1 MENIVFLPFEL
12 IIEILLRLPVKPLLR
27 FRCVSKSWL
36 SLISSNTFATSHF
49 EHAASHR
56 RLLTK
61 RSALQ
66 PLSIDLDSSLQ
77 DASASA
83 SLNLDF
89 IRSQRCVEVRG
100 CCRGFLCFYNGTH
113 IYLLNP
119 STGLIKQI
127 PDSPII
133 LNHHYE
139 LLCGFAYYQPTDDY
153 LIVSGFGEDDD
164 APVTSPTKLMI
175 FSLRANKWK
184 PIEVASHLP
193 YRETSVSEN
202 TPKCGLFLNGSI
214 HWMVHNYETSKN
226 VIIAF
231 DLKEMTISKIA
242 LPDDFIFSY
251 SNNHSIYY
259 DLLEVR
265 GLISA
270 FVKDLNTVKIWVMQ
284 KYGVH
289 SSWTKIIQ
297 FSLDPV
303 LHKELYIACL
313 TKCGDIVGIND
324 VVGLVKLNDKGQLLE
339 SLLFDGYAL
348 VVYTESLFSL
358 PSTGQT

>member
-1 MENIVFLPFEL
+1 MENSVFLPFEL

-49 EHAASHR
+49 EHAATHR
-56 RLLTK
+56 RFFIK

-66 PLSIDLDSSLQ
+66 PLSIDVDSSFH
-77 DASASA
+77 DASACA
-83 SLNLDF
+83 SLSLDF
-89 IRSQRCVEVRG
+89 IRSQRCIEIRG
-100 CCRGFLCFYNGTH
+100 CFRGFLYFNNDTH

-119 STGLIKQI
+119 STGVFKQI
-127 PDSPII
+127 PDFPII
-133 LNHHYE
+133 LNDGFE
-139 LLCGFAYYQPTDDY
+139 LLSGFVYYQPTDDY
-153 LIVSGFGEDDD
+153 LIVSGFCEYVD
-164 APVTSPTKLMI
+164 ALVTSPMKLMI
-175 FSLRANKWK
+175 FSLRADKWK

-193 YRETSVSEN
+193 YRETSVAEF

-231 DLKEMTISKIA
+231 DIKEMTISEIA

-251 SNNHSIYY
+251 SREYSIYY
-259 DLLEVR
+259 DLLEVG
-265 GLISA
+265 GLINA
-270 FVKDLNTVKIWVMQ
+270 WVKDLNTVKIWVMQ

-297 FSLDPV
+297 FSLCPV
-303 LHKELYIACL
+303 LHKSLDIVCL
-313 TKCGDIVGIND
+313 TKCGDIVGTNNKL
-324 VVGLVKLNDKGQLLE
+324 GLVKLNDKGQLLE
-339 SLLFDGYAL
+339 SRLLDTYPL

-358 PSTGQT
+358 PNTGQT

>member
-1 MENIVFLPFEL
+1 MEKENSVFLPFEL

-27 FRCVSKSWL
+27 FRCVCKSWL
-36 SLISSNTFATSHF
+36 SLISSNNFATSHF
-49 EHAASHR
+49 EHTATHR
-56 RLLTK
+56 RLLIK

-66 PLSIDLDSSLQ
+66 PLSIELDSSLH

-83 SLNLDF
+83 SLSLDF

-100 CCRGFLCFYNGTH
+100 CFRGFLCFYNGTH

-119 STGLIKQI
+119 STSLIKQI

-139 LLCGFAYYQPTDDY
+139 LLSGFAYYQPTDDY
-153 LIVSGFGEDDD
+153 LIVYGFGEDDD
-164 APVTSPTKLMI
+164 AP
-175 FSLRANKWK
+175 
-184 PIEVASHLP
+184 
-193 YRETSVSEN
+193 
-202 TPKCGLFLNGSI
+202 
-214 HWMVHNYETSKN
+214 
-226 VIIAF
+226 
-231 DLKEMTISKIA
+231 EMTISEIA

-251 SNNHSIYY
+251 SNNYSIYY
-259 DLLEVR
+259 ALLEVG
-265 GLISA
+265 GLIGA
-270 FVKDLNTVKIWVMQ
+270 WVKDLNTVKIWVMQ
-284 KYGVH
+284 KYRVH
-289 SSWTKIIQ
+289 SSWTKIII
-297 FSLDPV
+297 FSVDPDLHKSLDIV
-303 LHKELYIACL
+303 CL

>member
-1 MENIVFLPFEL
+1 MENNVFLPFEL

-27 FRCVSKSWL
+27 FRCVCKSWL

-49 EHAASHR
+49 QHAATHR
-56 RLLTK
+56 RLLIK

-66 PLSIDLDSSLQ
+66 PLSIDVDSSFH

-83 SLNLDF
+83 TLSLDF
-89 IRSQRCVEVRG
+89 IRSQRCIEIRG
-100 CCRGFLCFYNGTH
+100 CFRGFLYFNNDTH

-119 STGLIKQI
+119 STGVFKQI
-127 PDSPII
+127 PDSHII
-133 LNHHYE
+133 LNHLYE
-139 LLCGFAYYQPTDDY
+139 LLSGFVYYQPTDDY
-153 LIVSGFGEDDD
+153 LIVSGLGKDD
-164 APVTSPTKLMI
+164 APPIKLMI

-193 YRETSVSEN
+193 YMKTSVSEF

-214 HWMVHNYETSKN
+214 HWMVHNYEKSKN

-231 DLKEMTISKIA
+231 DIKEMTISEIA
-242 LPDDFIFSY
+242 LPDDFIFSF
-251 SNNHSIYY
+251 SNNYSIYY
-259 DLLEVR
+259 DLLEVG

-270 FVKDLNTVKIWVMQ
+270 WVKDLNTVKIWVMQ

-297 FSLDPV
+297 FSIDPV
-303 LHKELYIACL
+303 LHKSLDIVCL
-313 TKCGDIVGIND
+313 TKSGDIVGTNN
-324 VVGLVKLNDKGQLLE
+324 VVGLMKLNDKGQLLE

>member
-1 MENIVFLPFEL
+1 MENSVFLPFEL

-27 FRCVSKSWL
+27 FRCVCKSWL

-49 EHAASHR
+49 EHAATHR
-56 RLLTK
+56 RFFLK

-66 PLSIDLDSSLQ
+66 PLSIDVDSSLH

-83 SLNLDF
+83 TLSLDF
-89 IRSQRCVEVRG
+89 IRSQRCIEIRG
-100 CCRGFLCFYNGTH
+100 CFRGFLYFNNDTH

-119 STGLIKQI
+119 STGVFKQI
-127 PDSPII
+127 PDFPII
-133 LNHHYE
+133 LNDGFE
-139 LLCGFAYYQPTDDY
+139 LLSGFVYYQPTDDY
-153 LIVSGFGEDDD
+153 LIVSGFCEYVD
-164 APVTSPTKLMI
+164 ALVTSPMKLMI

-193 YRETSVSEN
+193 YRETSVAEC

-214 HWMVHNYETSKN
+214 HWMVHNYEKSKN

-231 DLKEMTISKIA
+231 DLKEMTEIA
-242 LPDDFIFSY
+242 LPDDFIFSF

-259 DLLEVR
+259 DLLEVG

-270 FVKDLNTVKIWVMQ
+270 WVKDLNTVKIWVMQ

-297 FSLDPV
+297 FSLCPV
-303 LHKELYIACL
+303 LHKSLDIVCL
-313 TKCGDIVGIND
+313 TKCGDIVGTNNI
-324 VVGLVKLNDKGQLLE
+324 VGLVKLNDKGHLLE
-339 SLLFDGYAL
+339 SRLLDGSAL

>member
-1 MENIVFLPFEL
+1 MENSVFLPFEL
-12 IIEILLRLPVKPLLR
+12 IIEILLRLPVKPLLH
-27 FRCVSKSWL
+27 FRCVCKSWL

-49 EHAASHR
+49 EHAATHR
-56 RLLTK
+56 RLLIK

-66 PLSIDLDSSLQ
+66 PLSIDVDSSFH
-77 DASASA
+77 DASACA
-83 SLNLDF
+83 SLSLDF

-100 CCRGFLCFYNGTH
+100 CFRGFLCFYNDKH

-127 PDSPII
+127 PDSPIL
-133 LNHHYE
+133 LNHRYE
-139 LLCGFAYYQPTDDY
+139 LLSGFVYYQPTDDY
-153 LIVSGFGEDDD
+153 LIVSGFSEYDD
-164 APVTSPTKLMI
+164 PVPRPIKLMI

-193 YRETSVSEN
+193 YMETSVSEF

-214 HWMVHNYETSKN
+214 HWMVHNYEKSKN
-226 VIIAF
+226 VIIGF
-231 DLKEMTISKIA
+231 DIKEMTISEIA
-242 LPDDFIFSY
+242 LPDDFILSY
-251 SNNHSIYY
+251 SRNHSIYY
-259 DLLEVR
+259 DLLEVG
-265 GLISA
+265 GLINA
-270 FVKDLNTVKIWVMQ
+270 WVKDLNTVKIWVMQ

-297 FSLDPV
+297 FSIDPV
-303 LHKELYIACL
+303 LHKSLLDIVCL

-324 VVGLVKLNDKGQLLE
+324 VDGLVKLNDKGQLLE